1 MDSGKNLFL
10 EQLYKLYA
18 EDIFN
23 VAYMKLNYDEEK
35 AREAVQE
42 TFSIACMK
50 IDDIYQA
57 DYPQAWLFK
66 VVDNVVKREKFRLCT
81 GKTKDGEYKF
91 VKEISIDK
99 LLIEEMVIEK
109 VEFYE
114 DSVFDRLEKILTKRE
129 MQFIEERYLKGK
141 KYKEVA
147 DILQINES
155 ACTSFGNRIHKKIK
169 KILKKRDKTSKNF
182 DI

>member
-1 MDSGKNLFL
+1 MDGGKILFL

-18 EDIFN
+18 KDVYH
-23 VAYMKLNYDEEK
+23 VAYIKLNHDEEK

-50 IDDIYQA
+50 IDDVYA
-57 DYPQAWLFK
+57 SDCPLAWLFK
-66 VVDNVVKREKFRLCT
+66 VAHNVIKREKFRLCT
-81 GKTKDGEYKF
+81 GKTEKGEYKF
-91 VKEISIDK
+91 ATEISMDK
-99 LLIEEMVIEK
+99 LSMEEMLVERM
-109 VEFYE
+109 EFYE
-114 DSVFDRLEKILTKRE
+114 DSVFDNLEKILTKRE

-141 KYKEVA
+141 KYK
-147 DILQINES
+147 DIANVLQINES

-169 KILKKRDKTSKNF
+169 KLLKKRDKTGQNY

>member
-57 DYPQAWLFK
+57 DYPQA
-66 VVDNVVKREKFRLCT
+66 
-81 GKTKDGEYKF
+81 
-91 VKEISIDK
+91 
-99 LLIEEMVIEK
+99 
-109 VEFYE
+109 
-114 DSVFDRLEKILTKRE
+114 
-129 MQFIEERYLKGK
+129 
-141 KYKEVA
+141 
-147 DILQINES
+147 
-155 ACTSFGNRIHKKIK
+155 
-169 KILKKRDKTSKNF
+169 
-182 DI
+182 